1 MRTPLLLAASLSL
14 LAACNSN
21 KPAAGAADDSKSPG
35 PATIV
40 IPEVRYDTDAATVQ
54 KGAELFASKGCQ
66 ACHKVGGGKLVGP
79 DLEGVTARRNIK
91 WLAKMILK
99 PDVMV
104 REDETA
110 RELLKT
116 YMAPMANQNIDPATE
131 LMPLLGYLKVHET
144 K

>member
-21 KPAAGAADDSKSPG
+21 KPAAAGEGKSPG

-40 IPEVRYDTDAATVQ
+40 IPDVRYDTDAATVQ
-54 KGAELFASKGCQ
+54 KGAELFAAKGCQ
-66 ACHKVGGGKLVGP
+66 GCHKIGGGKLVGP
-79 DLEGVTARRNIK
+79 DLEGVTARRDIK

-99 PDVMV
+99 PDVML

-131 LMPLLGYLKVHET
+131 LLPLLGYLKVHET